1 MGSKPPYETGNR
13 KTGRPFDRTGK
24 FTIHKEERAMNGFFG
39 AVKDNAGFVGVCLV
53 AVVVMVAIA
62 YGFEKAAKKASGNT
76 DRVLATRKVVMIG
89 MFAAI
94 SGILYCFDFALPIA
108 PSFYKLD
115 FSELPALIAGFAF
128 GPVAGVLVEFI
139 KEIVKLLL
147 KSSSTAFVGDLANF
161 LIGCMLVLPASVIY
175 QFHKSKRSAL
185 ISCAVGTLVMTVFGT
200 WFNAV
205 YLLPT
210 FAKLYGMPLDAI
222 LGMGAAINAGV
233 KDITSF
239 VILMVAPINIIKGV
253 GISAITMLV
262 YKKLSPI
269 IKYGNTPQESVK
281 AAD

>member
-1 MGSKPPYETGNR
+1 
-13 KTGRPFDRTGK
+13 
-24 FTIHKEERAMNGFFG
+24 MNGFFG

-147 KSSSTAFVGDLANF
+147 KSTSTAFVGDLANF

-185 ISCAVGTLVMTVFGT
+185 IGCAVGTLVMTVFGT